1 MTMPAHTTMVKMPLR
16 LLAASLAA
24 GLSLGP
30 AVSRAEFGP
39 GEQLEFSVDY
49 LKVRAAQARI
59 TVGQAEGDVWPI
71 IAQAKTD
78 GLGSLLDVREHLV
91 SYWDA
96 VRQLPRGSDLQA
108 VELGDRHTDTARFDR
123 ENGKAHV
130 RVLRKGK
137 KIEKTYDL
145 APDAHDFASALLWM
159 RLQPLAE
166 GGRYEVPVFTTR
178 GPFTLVMTVV
188 GKERVETPVG
198 VFDAVKVQVR
208 TAFEGNFA
216 SKRDTFIWFSDDARH
231 VPVRVSAEF
240 AIGSIVATLSGYQP
254 GGNLARN

>member
-1 MTMPAHTTMVKMPLR
+1 MHRMALR
-16 LLAASLAA
+16 PLAALAIALAA
-24 GLSLGP
+24 LPG
-30 AVSRAEFGP
+30 AARANFAP
-39 GEQLEFSVDY
+39 GEQLDFTLSY
-49 LKVRAAQARI
+49 LGVRAAQARI
-59 TVGQAEGDVWPI
+59 TVGQAEGDVWPV

-78 GLGSLLDVREHLV
+78 GLGALVDVREHLV

-96 VRQLPRGSDLQA
+96 ARSLPRGSDLQA

-254 GGNLARN
+254 GGKLARN

>member
-1 MTMPAHTTMVKMPLR
+1 MPLR
-16 LLAASLAA
+16 LVAASLAA
-24 GLSLGP
+24 ALSLGP
-30 AVSRAEFGP
+30 VAARAEFAP
-39 GEQLEFSVDY
+39 GEQIEFSVEY
-49 LKVRAAQARI
+49 LKIRAAQARI

-78 GLGSLLDVREHLV
+78 GLGSLVDVREHLV
-91 SYWDA
+91 SYWDS
-96 VRQLPRGSDLQA
+96 VRLLPRGSDLQA
-108 VELGDRHTDTARFDR
+108 VEVGDRHTDTARFDR

-137 KIEKTYDL
+137 KIEQTYDL
-145 APDAHDFASALLWM
+145 APDAHDFASALVWM

-188 GKERVETPVG
+188 GKERVETPAG
-198 VFDAVKVQVR
+198 TFDTVKVQVR

-216 SKRDTFIWFSDDARH
+216 SKRDTFVWFSDDTRH

-254 GGNLARN
+254 GGTLARN